1 MEAIYL
7 SLLIWRD
14 L

>member
-7 SLLIWRD
+7 SISG
-14 L
+14 